1 MHQVIQVM
9 IAVLEAM
16 IAAVYYLVMGQ
27 MAKAAD
33 HFLLESETVRV
44 RRRATESKV
53 MKGQMTLQ

>member
-1 MHQVIQVM
+1 
-9 IAVLEAM
+9 
-16 IAAVYYLVMGQ
+16 
-27 MAKAAD
+27 MATAAD

>member
-27 MAKAAD
+27 MATAAD
-33 HFLLESETVRV
+33 HFLLESETVRF